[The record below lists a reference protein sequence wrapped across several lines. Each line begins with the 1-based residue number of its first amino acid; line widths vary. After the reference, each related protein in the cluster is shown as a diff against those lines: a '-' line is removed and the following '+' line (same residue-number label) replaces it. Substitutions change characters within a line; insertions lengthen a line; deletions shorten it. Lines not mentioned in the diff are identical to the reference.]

1 MDVSEFEDLAE
12 KTLEGLF
19 DALDEAIGDDADVDI
34 ENGILTVE
42 LEDGRQYVIN
52 KHTPNKQIWLSSPI
66 SGAAHYQHDGKSWV
80 STRGGDSLMDVLN
93 AEMRQIAGRRVA
105 LKALPHR

>member
-34 ENGILTVE
+34 EM
-42 LEDGRQYVIN
+42 
-52 KHTPNKQIWLSSPI
+52 
-66 SGAAHYQHDGKSWV
+66 V
-80 STRGGDSLMDVLN
+80 S
-93 AEMRQIAGRRVA
+93 
-105 LKALPHR
+105 